1 MQCSPQKSSQKV
13 GGQSAVEI
21 RISEQRRDGAVEKEM
36 GWGTEDV
43 NVVVSGSGLGGGW

>member
-1 MQCSPQKSSQKV
+1 
-13 GGQSAVEI
+13 
-21 RISEQRRDGAVEKEM
+21 VEKEM